1 MKVFSRRLEKHRQ
14 RDFPGWRFTTMLAPA
29 PEIEDGSSHNGS
41 CGLSHAFAHLY
52 QRLDLRPLRAR
63 P

>member
-1 MKVFSRRLEKHRQ
+1 
-14 RDFPGWRFTTMLAPA
+14 MLAPA